1 VQALRERL
9 GEWAQEAVDANGRWL
24 QPVLRNRAF
33 EDHLVKENGFFKP
46 SGSCE
51 STFAWAHL
59 LYALDIRPG
68 RGVLAWR
75 VPTDGIN
82 PADFGQ
88 ISLDIDGQAL
98 CHIVNLYREYTSSAP
113 NELSRASPGS
123 VCRLPF
129 GTLSIHK
136 DESKFIV
143 SFQSGTPEEL
153 CAPRV
158 PFSCSVQRYPVK
170 HLRFEQEVVVAKYYN
185 AIHHGVSDTRAVLP
199 NPTCS
204 LIERTRGLA
213 DSVRFLGQGRWD
225 NPYLLTLSWLEEA
238 SRIKRRVSTNGG
250 EDSSLI
256 DDIITALAKMP
267 DVVKRLREVCSWD
280 SGNWEYWVKDILK
293 EKFMFTKDQ
302 FHLVW
307 TRGLKSKSLTG
318 VAVER
323 IIREELPAVL
333 VQVLAQFKTEPAGTW
348 RHILSEMA
356 SDAVALLDI
365 PTKWV
370 SRPGVVLE
378 LTQESEMWTAD
389 CQIRGQFSVRNSW

>member
-1 VQALRERL
+1 MQALRERL

-24 QPVLRNRAF
+24 RPVLRNRAF

-82 PADFGQ
+82 PADSGQ

-98 CHIVNLYREYTSSAP
+98 CHIVNLYREYSSSAP

-158 PFSCSVQRYPVK
+158 PFTCSVWRHPAK
-170 HLRFEQEVVVAKYYN
+170 HLRFEQEVVVARYYN

-199 NPTCS
+199 KPTCS
-204 LIERTRGLA
+204 LIERTRGLV
-213 DSVRFLGQGRWD
+213 DSVRFLDQGEWD

-256 DDIITALAKMP
+256 DDITTALAKMP
-267 DVVKRLREVCSWD
+267 DVMKRLGDVS
-280 SGNWEYWVKDILK
+280 SGRGGWKYRVEDVLK
-293 EKFMFTKDQ
+293 EMFMFTKDQ
-302 FHLVW
+302 FYLVW
-307 TRGLKSKSLTG
+307 TRGFSRSDSLTG
-318 VAVER
+318 IVVGL
-323 IIREELPAVL
+323 IIEKELPAVL
-333 VQVLAQFKTEPAGTW
+333 VQVLAEFKTTPAGTW
-348 RHILSEMA
+348 RHILSEMV

-365 PTKWV
+365 PTEWV
-370 SRPGVVLE
+370 DRPGIVLE
-378 LTQESEMWTAD
+378 LTPESEMWTAD
-389 CQIRGQFSVRNSW
+389 CQIRG

>member
-1 VQALRERL
+1 MQALRERL
-9 GEWAQEAVDANGRWL
+9 GEWAQEAFDANGRLL
-24 QPVLRNRAF
+24 QPVLRNTAF

-68 RGVLAWR
+68 RGVLGWR
-75 VPTDGIN
+75 VPTDGID
-82 PADFGQ
+82 PADYGQ
-88 ISLDIDGQAL
+88 ISLEIGGQTL

-158 PFSCSVQRYPVK
+158 PFSCSVWRHPAK
-170 HLRFEQEVVVAKYYN
+170 HLRFEQEVVVARYFN
-185 AIHHGVSDTRAVLP
+185 AIDHGVSDTRAVLP
-199 NPTCS
+199 NSTCS
-204 LIERTRGLA
+204 LIERTRGLV
-213 DSVRFLGQGRWD
+213 DSVRFLGQGGWD
-225 NPYLLTLSWLEEA
+225 NPYVLTLSWLEEA
-238 SRIKRRVSTNGG
+238 SRIKRRASTNGG

-267 DVVKRLREVCSWD
+267 DVVKQLRNVTSGKASWK
-280 SGNWEYWVKDILK
+280 YCVKDVLK

-307 TRGLKSKSLTG
+307 IGRGPLGSKSLTG
-318 VAVER
+318 IGVGH
-323 IIREELPAVL
+323 IIWKEFPAVL
-333 VQVLAQFKTEPAGTW
+333 LQVLAQFKTEPAGTW
-348 RHILSEMA
+348 RHILSEMV
-356 SDAVALLDI
+356 SDAAALLDI

-370 SRPGVVLE
+370 NRPGIVLE
-378 LTQESEMWTAD
+378 LTRESEMWTAD
-389 CQIRGQFSVRNSW
+389 CRIRG

>member
-1 VQALRERL
+1 VQALREKL
-9 GEWAQEAVDANGRWL
+9 GEWAKEAVDANGRWL

-75 VPTDGIN
+75 VPTDGID
-82 PADFGQ
+82 PADSGQ
-88 ISLDIDGQAL
+88 IPLDIDGQAL

-113 NELSRASPGS
+113 NELSRASSGS

-129 GTLSIHK
+129 GTLSTHK

-158 PFSCSVQRYPVK
+158 PFSCSVWLHPAE
-170 HLRFEQEVVVAKYYN
+170 HLRFEQEVVVARYYN

-204 LIERTRGLA
+204 LIERTRGLVQ
-213 DSVRFLGQGRWD
+213 SVRFLGQGGWD
-225 NPYLLTLSWLEEA
+225 NPYLLTLSWLKEA

-267 DVVKRLREVCSWD
+267 DVVKRLGDISSSEDEWK
-280 SGNWEYWVKDILK
+280 YLVKDVLK
-293 EKFMFTKDQ
+293 KKFMFTKDQ
-302 FHLVW
+302 FHLIW
-307 TRGLKSKSLTG
+307 IGRRPPPSNSLTEL
-318 VAVER
+318 VVR
-323 IIREELPAVL
+323 SIIGKELPAVL
-333 VQVLAQFKTEPAGTW
+333 VQVLTQFKTTPAGTW
-348 RHILSEMA
+348 RHILSEMV

-365 PTKWV
+365 PAKWV
-370 SRPGVVLE
+370 NRPGIVLE
-378 LTQESEMWTAD
+378 LTPESEMWTAD
-389 CQIRGQFSVRNSW
+389 CQIRG

>member
-1 VQALRERL
+1 
-9 GEWAQEAVDANGRWL
+9 
-24 QPVLRNRAF
+24 
-33 EDHLVKENGFFKP
+33 
-46 SGSCE
+46 
-51 STFAWAHL
+51 
-59 LYALDIRPG
+59 
-68 RGVLAWR
+68 
-75 VPTDGIN
+75 
-82 PADFGQ
+82 
-88 ISLDIDGQAL
+88 
-98 CHIVNLYREYTSSAP
+98 
-113 NELSRASPGS
+113 
-123 VCRLPF
+123 
-129 GTLSIHK
+129 
-136 DESKFIV
+136 
-143 SFQSGTPEEL
+143 
-153 CAPRV
+153 
-158 PFSCSVQRYPVK
+158 
-170 HLRFEQEVVVAKYYN
+170 VVAKYYN

-256 DDIITALAKMP
+256 DDIITTLAKMP

-318 VAVER
+318 VEVER